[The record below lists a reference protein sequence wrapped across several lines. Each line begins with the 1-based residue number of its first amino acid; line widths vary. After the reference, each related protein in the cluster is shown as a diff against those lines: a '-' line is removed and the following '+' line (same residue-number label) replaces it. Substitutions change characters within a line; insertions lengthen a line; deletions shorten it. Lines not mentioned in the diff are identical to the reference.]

1 MIGFKIVERDGED
14 LIINKGLYLIGEK
27 IEENDEKE
35 IVEDEIGEVLIFKK
49 DWIREENRGLIRI
62 VYMELKIVERFGE
75 KIENKDVE

>member
-35 IVEDEIGEVLIFKK
+35 IVEDEIGEVLIFK
-49 DWIREENRGLIRI
+49 
-62 VYMELKIVERFGE
+62 
-75 KIENKDVE
+75 